1 MPNLSPTMTKG
12 NIVEWKKNVG
22 DEIKPGDVV
31 ASIETDKAQVD
42 FEVNEEGFLAK
53 ILYPSGSKDVDV
65 GSVK

>member
-1 MPNLSPTMTKG
+1 MTKG